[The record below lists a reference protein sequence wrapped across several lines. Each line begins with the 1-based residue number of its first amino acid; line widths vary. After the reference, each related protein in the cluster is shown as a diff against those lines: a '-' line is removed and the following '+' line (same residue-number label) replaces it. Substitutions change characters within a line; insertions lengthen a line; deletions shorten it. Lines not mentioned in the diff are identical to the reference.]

1 MTPKERARRSAEAIL
16 ENDTVC
22 RWFGIDLIE
31 VDEGQAVVEM
41 KIEPHHCNGHGLCHG
56 GVIFTLADSAFQ
68 FACNSRNESTLAQ
81 HNVISY
87 IHFAHAGDILRATA
101 REVSAKGR
109 NGIFDVNVNAGSG
122 TMIAQMRGMSFT
134 LGRALFDE
142 STPKEES

>member
-16 ENDTVC
+16 ENDSVC
-22 RWFGIDLIE
+22 RWFGIELIE
-31 VDEGQAVVEM
+31 IDEGEAVVEM

-87 IHFAHAGDILRATA
+87 VNSACTGERLRAKA
-101 REVSAKGR
+101 REVSTKGR
-109 NGIFDVNVNAGSG
+109 NGIFDVNVNSGSG

-134 LGRALFDE
+134 LGRALFDDP
-142 STPKEES
+142 TTKEGS